1 MKINKVKKIIF
12 SLFILAIPFDNYNI
26 FSQFSASDIFLIIL
40 LFFLLINFLLLKIK
54 FEWNSISTLLIILLF
69 WFILS
74 FFSSENIDISLRTL
88 ITSIMV
94 IIIVFIAVYYNDS
107 LSALRN
113 IYWIIIIAG
122 IISATTGILQFLLYK
137 KLGIILWKPVFYYS
151 NLTNNIVFRVT
162 GSYYDPN
169 FYTLYL
175 IVPMILSLMIIVEKK
190 FFTHRERVFA
200 FFSVIII
207 MIPYILSFSRAGWV
221 VLVVF
226 SFCFVF
232 KRLKI
237 IGRFYLFSFVIM
249 VLISGVVSK
258 LVYSLL
264 HFNYESIMQRFT
276 IVVDSLQTILS
287 HPINGIGL
295 GVRVFNLYSGYRM
308 ETHNT
313 FLQVGTYAGL
323 FALIV
328 FVIII
333 FYIFYYGIQTYK
345 ILKGTKDGVILEGY
359 IWAFSSCVLGMLT
372 LNGLFLKHFWV
383 LGGLIVSSYLMI
395 KKGKY
400 KIEKFKK

>member
-1 MKINKVKKIIF
+1 MKINKVKKILF

-26 FSQFSASDIFLIIL
+26 FSQFSASDIFLIFL
-40 LFFLLINFLLLKIK
+40 LLFLLINFLLLKVK
-54 FEWNSISTLLIILLF
+54 FEWNNINTLLMLLLF

-74 FFSSENIDISLRTL
+74 FFSSENLDISLRTL
-88 ITSIMV
+88 ITSVMIFLV
-94 IIIVFIAVYYNDS
+94 LFITIYYSNS
-107 LSALRN
+107 SKALKST
-113 IYWIIIIAG
+113 YWIIIIAG
-122 IISATTGILQFLLYK
+122 IISATTGIIQWIAYK
-137 KLGIILWKPVFYYS
+137 KLGIILWDPVLYYS
-151 NLTNNIVFRVT
+151 DLTNSIVFRVT

-175 IVPMILSLMIIVEKK
+175 IIPMILSLMIIVEKK
-190 FFTHRERVFA
+190 FFTHRERIYA
-200 FFSVIII
+200 FFSLMMI

-221 VLVVF
+221 VLAVF

-232 KRLKI
+232 RRLKI
-237 IGRFYLFSFVIM
+237 TGRIFLFSSVVI
-249 VLISGVVSK
+249 VLITGVVSK
-258 LVYSLL
+258 LFYNIL
-264 HFNYESIMQRFT
+264 HFNYESTMQRFT
-276 IVVDSLQTILS
+276 VAVYSLRTIFS

-295 GVRVFNLYSGYRM
+295 GVRIFNPYTGYRM

-328 FVIII
+328 FVTII

-372 LNGLFLKHFWV
+372 LNGLFLKHFWIV
-383 LGGLIVSSYLMI
+383 GGLIVSSYLMI

-400 KIEKFKK
+400 EIEKFNK

>member
-1 MKINKVKKIIF
+1 MKINKVKKILF

-26 FSQFSASDIFLIIL
+26 FSQFSASDIFLIFL
-40 LFFLLINFLLLKIK
+40 LFFLLINFLLLKAK
-54 FEWNSISTLLIILLF
+54 FEWNNINTLLVILLF

-74 FFSSENIDISLRTL
+74 FFSSENLDISLRTL

-94 IIIVFIAVYYNDS
+94 IIIVFITAYYNDS
-107 LSALRN
+107 LGALRN
-113 IYWIIIIAG
+113 IYWIIIVAG

-137 KLGIILWKPVFYYS
+137 NLGIILWRPRFYYS
-151 NLTNNIVFRVT
+151 DLTNSSIFRIT
-162 GSYYDPN
+162 GSYFDPN
-169 FYTLYL
+169 YYTLYL
-175 IVPMILSLMIIVEKK
+175 IVPMILSLMIIVEKN
-190 FFTHRERVFA
+190 FFTHRERVYA
-200 FFSVIII
+200 FFSLMMI

-221 VLVVF
+221 VLGVF

-237 IGRFYLFSFVIM
+237 AGRFFLFGSVVI

-258 LVYSLL
+258 LFYNIL

-276 IVVDSLQTILS
+276 VAVYSLRTIFS

-295 GVRVFNLYSGYRM
+295 GVRIFNPYTGYRM

-323 FALIV
+323 FALVV

-372 LNGLFLKHFWV
+372 LNGLFLKHFWI
-383 LGGLIVSSYLMI
+383 LGGVIVSSYLMI

-400 KIEKFKK
+400 EIEKFKK